1 MRAGSTG
8 PTGCRSGAA
17 RAGGDRNH
25 LLEEVTHGWDLATAT
40 GQDRGF
46 DPEAVQ
52 VVSELVCGSMSG
64 ERPPGMPFRAAP
76 GDAMPLNQ
84 LAALFGRRR

>member
-1 MRAGSTG
+1 VAITMHR
-8 PTGCRSGAA
+8 
-17 RAGGDRNH
+17 
-25 LLEEVTHGWDLATAT
+25 LKEVTCGGDLATAT

-64 ERPPGMPFRAAP
+64 QRPPGTPFAAAP
-76 GDAMPLNQ
+76 GDATPPDQ
-84 LAALFGRRR
+84 LAAFFGRRR